1 MFNTEV
7 RITWTDEDGN
17 FGTASWADLSNKD
30 IDQILF
36 FTQRRLGQPAST
48 T

>member
-17 FGTASWADLSNKD
+17 FGTGN
-30 IDQILF
+30 
-36 FTQRRLGQPAST
+36 QPCKGDT
-48 T
+48 K